1 MTLGRRAPRTT
12 GPIQPT
18 PATRKTTA
26 ADGTYDGYI
35 RGVSDLPPAIPNNED
50 RPIIQP
56 IGKT

>member
-1 MTLGRRAPRTT
+1 MTIGRKASRLAVAIKPAPAARN
-12 GPIQPT
+12 
-18 PATRKTTA
+18 TTA

-50 RPIIQP
+50 RPIIRP